1 MLLKLPRWSCPVLFP
16 NLSFFFF
23 FFSHV
28 SPEVPLSPWFWHFF
42 TSPVAPKM
50 NGASQA
56 WVL

>member
-16 NLSFFFF
+16 NLFFF